1 MVCCLQI
8 LTMTDVAGTLLII
21 IGVVLST
28 VVNEPDGQMTLMEL
42 EKQFFQ
48 LGFLIYL
55 GVMVRCTSPP
65 AVNLDKVVD

>member
-1 MVCCLQI
+1 
-8 LTMTDVAGTLLII
+8 MTDVAGTLLII

-28 VVNEPDGQMTLMEL
+28 VVNEPDDQMTLLEL

-55 GVMVRCTSPP
+55 GIMVRHSSGCRESSPARELTTLP
-65 AVNLDKVVD
+65 C